1 MRVPGNKTGNKIRVL
16 SPLLALIALAAPAFA
31 QSAEDFFRAHG
42 DITIVTSGDAGGGYD
57 AYSRLLSRHMPKYLP
72 GNPTLVVTNM
82 PGGGGIRAA
91 NYLYNVAP
99 KDGSVIALID
109 RGMATAPLLYGSD
122 SKAQFDAVKF
132 TWLGSAMQES
142 GMGVVSSRVPV
153 HNLEEAKHTDLVFG
167 STGPEADTSMYA
179 RLTNELLGTR
189 VRIINGYSGQPEIF
203 QAIEK
208 GELQGLFMSGW
219 SGNGRAYVR
228 DQMAKG
234 QMRLL
239 VQMAA
244 EGDPAV
250 SDTPTIRALVT
261 DPADR
266 QIVDLVLARLSLGRP
281 FVAPPGVPA
290 DRVALLR
297 RAFQDA
303 IDDPALRA
311 EAARLRLAIN
321 PLYGAEAEAT
331 IRRLYATPASVVER
345 TRAIV
350 RVGSGR

>member
-1 MRVPGNKTGNKIRVL
+1 MTR
-16 SPLLALIALAAPAFA
+16 SIALPIAVAVAACFCATVSADAAP
-31 QSAEDFFRAHG
+31 QPYVG
-42 DITIVTSGDAGGGYD
+42 KTIDITVSSDTGGGYD
-57 AYSRLLSRHMPKYLP
+57 TYSRLLARHLAQHVP
-72 GNPTLVVTNM
+72 GNPTIVVQNM
-82 PGGGGIRAA
+82 PGGGGIRAT

-109 RGMATAPLLYGSD
+109 RGMATAPLLYGAE
-122 SKAQFDAVKF
+122 SKAQFEAVKF
-132 TWLGSAMQES
+132 TWLGSVMQES

-179 RLTNELLGTR
+179 RLTNELLGTHVR
-189 VRIINGYSGQPEIF
+189 VINGYSGQPEIF

-234 QMRLL
+234 KMRLL
-239 VQMAA
+239 VQMAD
-244 EGDPAV
+244 EGDPAHA
-250 SDTPTIRALVT
+250 DTPTIRHLVT
-261 DPADR
+261 KPEDQ
-266 QIVDLVLARLSLGRP
+266 QIVDLILARLSLGRP

-290 DRVALLR
+290 DRAELLR
-297 RAFQDA
+297 TAFRSA

-311 EAARLRLAIN
+311 EADRLKLAIN
-321 PLYGAEAEAT
+321 PIFGAEAQKVVE
-331 IRRLYATPASVVER
+331 RLYATPSAIVER

-350 RVGSGR
+350 RVSGH

>member
-1 MRVPGNKTGNKIRVL
+1 MPGKAFRMCVL
-16 SPLLALIALAAPAFA
+16 GSLLALLAAAPPGFA
-31 QSAEDFFRAHG
+31 QKAEDFFRAHG
-42 DITIVTSGDAGGGYD
+42 EITIVTSGDAGGGYD
-57 AYSRLLSRHMPKYLP
+57 AYSRLLSRHMGKYLP
-72 GNPTLVVTNM
+72 GNPTLVVSNM

-91 NYLYNVAP
+91 NYIYNVAP
-99 KDGSVIALID
+99 KDGSVFGLID
-109 RGMATAPLLYGSD
+109 RGMPTAPLLYGAE

-142 GMGVVSSRVPV
+142 GMTVVSARVPV
-153 HNLEEAKHTDLVFG
+153 MNLEDARHRELVFG
-167 STGPEADTSMYA
+167 STGPEADTAMYA

-228 DQMAKG
+228 DQMAQG
-234 QMRLL
+234 RMRLL
-239 VQMAA
+239 LQIAA

-250 SDTPTIRALVT
+250 SEVPTIRALVT
-261 DPADR
+261 KQEDR

-290 DRVALLR
+290 DRAEMLR
-297 RAFQDA
+297 AAFRSA
-303 IDDPALRA
+303 IDDPALRE
-311 EAARLRLAIN
+311 EATKQRLAIN
-321 PLYGAEAEAT
+321 PIYGEEAQAT
-331 IRRLYATPASVVER
+331 IERLYRTPEPILER
-345 TRAIV
+345 TRKIV
-350 RVGSGR
+350 RVGQ

>member
-1 MRVPGNKTGNKIRVL
+1 VPGNMSRFVL
-16 SPLLALIALAAPAFA
+16 ALLAVLVPVGAAGA
-31 QSAEDFFRAHG
+31 QNAEEFFRSH
-42 DITIVTSGDAGGGYD
+42 DVTIVTSGDAGGGYD
-57 AYSRLLSRHMPKYLP
+57 AYSRMLSRYMPRYLP
-72 GNPTLVVTNM
+72 GNPTVVVSNM

-91 NYLYNVAP
+91 NYIYNVAP

-142 GMGVVSSRVPV
+142 GMGVVSARVPV
-153 HNLEEAKHTDLVFG
+153 HDLEEAKHTDLVFG

-179 RLTNELLGTR
+179 RLTNELLGTHVR
-189 VRIINGYSGQPEIF
+189 VINGYTGQPEIF

-239 VQMAA
+239 VQMAKD
-244 EGDPAV
+244 GDPAHA
-250 SDTPTIRALVT
+250 DIPTIRHLVT
-261 DPADR
+261 KPQDQ
-266 QIVDLVLARLSLGRP
+266 QIVDLILARLSLGRP

-290 DRVALLR
+290 DRAELLR
-297 RAFQDA
+297 TAFRRA
-303 IDDPALRA
+303 IEDPELRSEA
-311 EAARLRLAIN
+311 ERLKLAIN
-321 PLYGAEAEAT
+321 PIFGADAQAIVEK
-331 IRRLYATPASVVER
+331 LYATPAPIVER

-350 RVGSGR
+350 RVSGH

>member
-1 MRVPGNKTGNKIRVL
+1 MPDNMIRFC
-16 SPLLALIALAAPAFA
+16 LALLVALVSVTVARA
-31 QSAEDFFRAHG
+31 QNAEEFFRSH
-42 DITIVTSGDAGGGYD
+42 DITITTSGDAGGGYD
-57 AYSRLLSRHMPKYLP
+57 AYSRLLSRYMPRYLP
-72 GNPTLVVTNM
+72 GNPTFVVSNM

-91 NYLYNVAP
+91 NYIYNVAP

-109 RGMATAPLLYGSD
+109 RGMATAPLLYASD
-122 SKAQFDAVKF
+122 SKAQFEAVKF

-142 GMGVVSSRVPV
+142 GMGVVATRVPV
-153 HNLEEAKHTDLVFG
+153 HDLEEAKHTDLVFG

-179 RLTNELLGTR
+179 RLTNELLGTHVR
-189 VRIINGYSGQPEIF
+189 VINGYTGQPEIF

-239 VQMAA
+239 VQMAKD
-244 EGDPAV
+244 GDPAHADV
-250 SDTPTIRALVT
+250 PTIRHLVT
-261 DPADR
+261 KPEDQ
-266 QIVDLVLARLSLGRP
+266 QIVDLILARLSLGRP

-290 DRVALLR
+290 DRAALLR
-297 RAFQDA
+297 TAFRRA
-303 IDDPALRA
+303 IEDPELRQEA
-311 EAARLRLAIN
+311 ERLKLAIN
-321 PLYGAEAEAT
+321 PIFGADAQAIVEK
-331 IRRLYATPASVVER
+331 LYATPAPIVER

-350 RVGSGR
+350 RVSGH

>member
-1 MRVPGNKTGNKIRVL
+1 MLRMPGVAIRF
-16 SPLLALIALAAPAFA
+16 LLALLAMCGAARA
-31 QSAEDFFRAHG
+31 QSAEDFFRSH
-42 DITIVTSGDAGGGYD
+42 DVTIVTSGDAGGGYD

-72 GNPTLVVTNM
+72 GNPTVVVSNM

-91 NYLYNVAP
+91 NYIYNVAP

-109 RGMATAPLLYGSD
+109 RGMATAPLLYGAE
-122 SKAQFDAVKF
+122 SKAQFDSVKF

-142 GMGVVSSRVPV
+142 GMGVISTRVPV
-153 HNLEEAKHTDLVFG
+153 HDLAEAKQHDLVFG

-179 RLTNELLGTR
+179 RLTNELLGTHVR
-189 VRIINGYSGQPEIF
+189 VINGYTGQPEIF

-228 DQMAKG
+228 DQLAKG

-239 VQMAA
+239 VQMSAD
-244 EGDPAV
+244 GDPAHA
-250 SDTPTIRALVT
+250 DTPTIRHLVT
-261 DPADR
+261 KPEDQ
-266 QIVDLVLARLSLGRP
+266 QIVDLILARLSLGRP

-290 DRVALLR
+290 ARAEILRTAFR
-297 RAFQDA
+297 RA
-303 IDDPALRA
+303 IEDPDLRA
-311 EAARLRLAIN
+311 EADRLRLAIN
-321 PLYGAEAEAT
+321 PIFGREAEEIVAK
-331 IRRLYATPASVVER
+331 LYATPAAIIER

-350 RVGSGR
+350 RVSGH